1 MPVTTF
7 KVAEKYRYLE
17 GFGNHHQSE
26 AFTGAS
32 PIACN
37 NPQRPPLG
45 LITERISG
53 AAFTAP
59 RSHCLQTWLY
69 RATSSRD
76 HSGFRPYGLEPG
88 RANDFRS
95 HLTPNAHRWLSFPVQ
110 DGQDWTDARLLAHS
124 GDASM
129 KTGLKYYIFA
139 ITEDMKDA
147 QAFSSLDGDMLII
160 PQQGALDIQTELGN
174 LLVRQNE
181 IAVIPRG
188 IRHRVILPTGQARG
202 YICELFQ
209 GHFRLPELGP
219 IGTCSLANIRDFQ
232 VPVAAFDGTLQ
243 DGKACGNNREWRI
256 ISRLDGQLFS
266 CTQDHTPFDV
276 AAWNGTYYPYKYDLA
291 RFCVLGSA
299 LYDHPDP
306 SLFTILT
313 APSYREPG
321 TGVVDF
327 AIIPPRWNVMENT
340 YWLPYYHRN
349 TMTEV
354 SGPIIYNQDESCTWN
369 QGLEFQ
375 PYAATIASAM
385 ACHGATEDAHRK
397 AEEQTTAPQKVS
409 TEGYTVFLLETE
421 CPLRVADW
429 AMQQFETNEVANGTV
444 KGTKCNL

>member
-1 MPVTTF
+1 MPVTEF
-7 KVAEKYRYLE
+7 MVKERYNYLE
-17 GFGNHHQSE
+17 GLGNHHQSE
-26 AFTGAS
+26 AFIGAN

-37 NPQRPPLG
+37 NPQKPPFG
-45 LITERISG
+45 LLTERLSG
-53 AAFTAP
+53 SSFTSP
-59 RSHCLQTWLY
+59 RDHCLQTWLY
-69 RATSSRD
+69 RATSSRE
-76 HSGFRPYGLEPG
+76 HSGFRPYGSDSSTTNNEKY
-88 RANDFRS
+88 
-95 HLTPNAHRWLSFPVQ
+95 HLIPESYRWMSFPVQ
-110 DGQDWTDARLLAHS
+110 QAQDWTNCRLLAHS
-124 GDASM
+124 GDPSL
-129 KTGLKYYIFA
+129 KTGLGIYIFA
-139 ITEDMKDA
+139 ITKDMADA

-188 IRHRVILPTGQARG
+188 IRHRVRLPTGQARG

-219 IGTCSLANIRDFQ
+219 IGSCSLANVRDFQ
-232 VPVAAFDGTLQ
+232 VPVAAFDGVLR
-243 DGKACGNNREWRI
+243 DGRACANHRKWQVV
-256 ISRLDGQLFS
+256 SRLGGCLFS

-276 AAWNGTYYPYKYDLA
+276 AAWNGTYYPYKYDLS

-306 SLFTILT
+306 SLFTVLT

-349 TMTEV
+349 TMSEF
-354 SGPIIYNQDESCTWN
+354 SGPIIYNQVDSCKWN

-375 PYAATIASAM
+375 PYAASLASAM
-385 ACHGATEDAHRK
+385 ACHGAPEDAHRK
-397 AEEQTTAPQKVS
+397 AEEQATVPQKVS
-409 TEGYTVFLLETE
+409 TEGFTIFLIETE
-421 CPLRVADW
+421 CPLWVADW
-429 AMQQFETNEVANGTV
+429 
-444 KGTKCNL
+444 